1 MANLVG
7 GAIIGAGA
15 YLTGSS
21 PEAAVAQVGSGKRKA
36 LMTVAGGF
44 TGALTYG
51 FIERYINDSFLGAP
65 GKLYKHIN

>member
-7 GAIIGAGA
+7 GVIVGAGA
-15 YLTGSS
+15 YITGSS

-44 TGALTYG
+44 TGVLAYG
-51 FIERYINDSFLGAP
+51 FLEKYLRDSFLGAP
-65 GKLYKHIN
+65 GKL